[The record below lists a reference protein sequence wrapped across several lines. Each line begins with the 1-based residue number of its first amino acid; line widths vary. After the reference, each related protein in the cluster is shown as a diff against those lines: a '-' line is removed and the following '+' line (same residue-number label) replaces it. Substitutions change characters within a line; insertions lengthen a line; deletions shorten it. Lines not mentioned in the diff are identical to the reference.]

1 MPGTDP
7 IAEGPPSGYVRRE
20 TAVTRLSEDDPTP
33 PGREVPPDVP
43 RSGESLVAEEVPSGT
58 PPRAPLGDVQRT
70 NEDRTGHE
78 EREEDKGLIDRA
90 KDYLRGEDRERDYL
104 RGEDRDRER

>member
-1 MPGTDP
+1 
-7 IAEGPPSGYVRRE
+7 
-20 TAVTRLSEDDPTP
+20 
-33 PGREVPPDVP
+33 
-43 RSGESLVAEEVPSGT
+43 
-58 PPRAPLGDVQRT
+58 VQRVDK
-70 NEDRTGHE
+70 DRTGQE